1 MTTDADL
8 QAGLRERAL
17 QWLAQREHSRQELRD
32 KLERWICARQTI
44 AAMKPQAGRPGVQGL
59 HGAVGQG
66 NVTGG
71 EPAPFDARPAIEIL
85 EGVLDA
91 LAVAGHLSEHRFIES
106 RVRTRASRH
115 GNRRIE
121 HELRRHGVTAPP
133 DTLQALA
140 ATEYERARQ
149 VWQRKFG
156 IAATT
161 PAERARQMRFMA
173 GRGFTPETV
182 RRVLAHGPTD
192 DIMSEPLPDDP
203 AWMD

>member
-1 MTTDADL
+1 MTADADL
-8 QAGLRERAL
+8 QGALRERAL
-17 QWLAQREHSRQELRD
+17 LWLAQREHSRQELRD
-32 KLERWICARQTI
+32 KLERWISARQTV
-44 AAMKPQAGRPGVQGL
+44 AALKLQAGQPGLQGL

-66 NVTGG
+66 NASDG
-71 EPAPFDARPAIEIL
+71 EQAPFDARPAIAIL

-121 HELRRHGVTAPP
+121 HELRRHGVTASP

-156 IAATT
+156 SAATT
-161 PAERARQMRFMA
+161 PAEQARQMRFMA

-182 RRVLAHGPTD
+182 RRVLADGPAD
-192 DIMSEPLPDDP
+192 DSLSGPLPVDP

>member
-1 MTTDADL
+1 MTADADL
-8 QAGLRERAL
+8 QGALRERAL

-32 KLERWICARQTI
+32 KLERWICARQTV
-44 AAMKPQAGRPGVQGL
+44 AAMKPQAGQPGLQGL

-66 NVTGG
+66 DVTGG
-71 EPAPFDARPAIEIL
+71 EQAPFDARPAIEIL

-156 IAATT
+156 IAATSPT
-161 PAERARQMRFMA
+161 EQARQMRFMA

-182 RRVLAHGPTD
+182 RRVLADGRAD
-192 DIMSEPLPDDP
+192 DSMSVPLPDDP
-203 AWMD
+203 EWTD